1 MSKRKQ
7 KMLAAFGSKKK
18 VMLRGE
24 EVNVDI
30 TNGVDLED
38 HFKLKCYY
46 YPLTFK
52 SQQGL
57 SLHMICKHER

>member
-18 VMLRGE
+18 VMHRGE

-30 TNGVDLED
+30 TNEVDLED
-38 HFKLKCYY
+38 HFKLKC
-46 YPLTFK
+46 
-52 SQQGL
+52 
-57 SLHMICKHER
+57 